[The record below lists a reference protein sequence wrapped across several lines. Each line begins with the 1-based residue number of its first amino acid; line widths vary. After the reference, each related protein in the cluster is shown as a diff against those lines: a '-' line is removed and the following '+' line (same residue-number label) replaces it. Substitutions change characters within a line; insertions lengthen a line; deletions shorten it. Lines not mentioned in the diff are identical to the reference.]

1 MNGIDRLL
9 ASHRTTRRLLI
20 ATHALLAVPLL
31 LGYVIAPHNNRP
43 EAGDPGPPCDGYRT
57 NRTLSDHT
65 FSYIS
70 ALHDQLASPGEC
82 WLKSWNPHIQCGVQ
96 QEGVGSTSRAYL
108 LANLL
113 GRVFHDAYQ
122 VYSWLALVTLC
133 LMGLFAFSFAAEL
146 DLHPVACYVSAV
158 TLSLGTFCIFWLT
171 HIGYLNNLCWTMAL
185 YWFVTAYA
193 RRGSRWSL
201 CGIAFC
207 VYSLLI
213 TGYPVLI
220 VLFGYT
226 LVPYTLGTLV
236 SYGQRPAR
244 ILAMSA
250 GVLGAVVLGGVAAL
264 PVYLDL
270 LHTARDS
277 ARLTGVADSFYLEV
291 FPTFARA
298 RDVFTFLATSFDPF
312 ALGGPHALPHPPC
325 ANGILLCPLTS
336 LLVGMAAALGRLRK
350 MWFWLLMVAIFFLF
364 NTWSTAHLFAV
375 HHLGLG
381 LSRCRT
387 CWGALVPICVLAG
400 MVVDH
405 VLRNQDSRQL
415 WVGYAASVAALV
427 LLDTG
432 LLWSGMEP
440 SRGAIIAATAV
451 AAAWGLCLRARSP
464 LGIALLVAVTS
475 LGYGAST
482 VLLRPLST
490 ICRRSPLT
498 TALHETS
505 DGSCRYACVNPMGAL
520 PPNEECL
527 FELSSIHSYES
538 LSSRRFQEVVKTW
551 SKSEVVTYGRLF
563 TFLDPGSLSQL
574 RGSVVAGRGQIPGV
588 GIAVGRALGGTGR
601 TNRQVLPLQES
612 HSAANAVSDPRVHA
626 PGAPCRVSGDRFPTM
641 RSVCRLSGEQGG
653 SAAIC
658 DCAPGNGKPAIRQSA
673 ISRLLA
679 GT

>member
-291 FPTFARA
+291 FPTFAR
-298 RDVFTFLATSFDPF
+298 
-312 ALGGPHALPHPPC
+312 
-325 ANGILLCPLTS
+325 
-336 LLVGMAAALGRLRK
+336 
-350 MWFWLLMVAIFFLF
+350 
-364 NTWSTAHLFAV
+364 
-375 HHLGLG
+375 
-381 LSRCRT
+381 
-387 CWGALVPICVLAG
+387 
-400 MVVDH
+400 
-405 VLRNQDSRQL
+405 
-415 WVGYAASVAALV
+415 
-427 LLDTG
+427 
-432 LLWSGMEP
+432 
-440 SRGAIIAATAV
+440 RGT
-451 AAAWGLCLRARSP
+451 CLRFWQPASIRLP
-464 LGIALLVAVTS
+464 WVAPMRCLIRRVPT
-475 LGYGAST
+475 AS
-482 VLLRPLST
+482 
-490 ICRRSPLT
+490 C
-498 TALHETS
+498 
-505 DGSCRYACVNPMGAL
+505 
-520 PPNEECL
+520 
-527 FELSSIHSYES
+527 
-538 LSSRRFQEVVKTW
+538 
-551 SKSEVVTYGRLF
+551 
-563 TFLDPGSLSQL
+563 
-574 RGSVVAGRGQIPGV
+574 
-588 GIAVGRALGGTGR
+588 
-601 TNRQVLPLQES
+601 
-612 HSAANAVSDPRVHA
+612 SAH
-626 PGAPCRVSGDRFPTM
+626 
-641 RSVCRLSGEQGG
+641 
-653 SAAIC
+653 
-658 DCAPGNGKPAIRQSA
+658 
-673 ISRLLA
+673 
-679 GT
+679 